1 MSYRKFNADYLFTGL
16 KLLENDHVLITDPE
30 GKVIDIVE
38 KKGAGDN
45 IEIHRGLLSPGF
57 INGHCHLELSHL
69 KGVIPPKTGLV
80 SFVQQVMSGRGA
92 EEEKKLHAMLAAEQ
106 EMYSTGTVAVGD
118 ICNTIDSLTVK
129 QNSKIKWHNFIEVSG
144 FTDAFAEKRFTDA
157 KQVAEKFSMLNSQC
171 SIVPHAPYSVS
182 KKLFELINDAT
193 YNKLI
198 TIHNQES
205 EEENKLYENK
215 SGHFLDLYKNFGIDI
230 SAFEPT
236 GKTSLQSWLPYLNNL
251 QSIISVHNTFIS
263 QADME
268 LVSKP
273 SSTVHR
279 QLYFCLCPNANKYI
293 ENKMPPIELLRKNE
307 ATIILGTDSYASNWQ
322 LNLLEEIKTIQ
333 HETAYS
339 MTLQEILK
347 WATMNGAKALR
358 MDDQLGSFEK
368 NKTPG
373 IVLIDQMN
381 GSNTTS
387 QSSAKRLL

>member
-1 MSYRKFNADYLFTGL
+1 MSYRKFNADYLFTGQTIL
-16 KLLENDHVLITDPE
+16 QNDEVLITDPD
-30 GKVIDIVE
+30 GKVIDIV
-38 KKGAGDN
+38 KKDDAGDDV
-45 IEIHRGLLSPGF
+45 EVYKGLLSPGF
-57 INGHCHLELSHL
+57 INSHCHLELSHL
-69 KGVIPPKTGLV
+69 KGAIPTQTGLV

-92 EEEKKLHAMLAAEQ
+92 EEEKKITAMLSAEE
-106 EMYSTGTVAVGD
+106 EMYNTGTVAVGD
-118 ICNTIDSLTVK
+118 ICNTIDSLTIK

-144 FTDAFAEKRFTDA
+144 FTDAFAEKRFADA
-157 KQVAEKFSMLNSQC
+157 KQVVEKFSMLNTQY

-182 KKLFELINDAT
+182 KKLFELINDAS

-215 SGHFLDLYKNFGIDI
+215 SGQFLDLYKNFGIDI

-236 GKTSLQSWLPYLNNL
+236 SKTSLQSWFPYLNNL

-263 QADME
+263 QSDME

-293 ENKMPPIELLRKNE
+293 ENRIPPIELLRKND
-307 ATIILGTDSYASNWQ
+307 AIIILGTDSYASNWQ

-333 HETAYS
+333 QETAYS
-339 MTLQEILK
+339 IQLQEILK
-347 WATMNGAKALR
+347 WATINGATALR
-358 MDDQLGSFEK
+358 MDDLLGSFEK
-368 NKTPG
+368 NKQPG
-373 IVLIDQMN
+373 VVLIDELKDL
-381 GSNTTS
+381 NTTP